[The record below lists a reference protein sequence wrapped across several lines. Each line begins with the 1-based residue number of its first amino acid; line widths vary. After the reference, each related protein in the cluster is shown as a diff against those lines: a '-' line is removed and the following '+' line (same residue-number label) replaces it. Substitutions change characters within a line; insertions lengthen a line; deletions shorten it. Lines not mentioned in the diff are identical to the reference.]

1 MTGSNVSHPAF
12 PDHRSVFSRQQEREL
27 KRQAILSKAS
37 ELFDEI
43 GAANTRLEDISD
55 QFGLSKNSVGYYFS
69 GKDEIVLHAYRA
81 THDALR
87 EAIDRAR
94 ASDDPP
100 AAALMEAWVGMH
112 EAILRRER
120 PHVCLPREVRLLP
133 GPSAAELQAQFR
145 QCLEDIEAVAAA
157 DFPRSGPVAAG
168 LIVTALEWLSGRA
181 RAASGGD
188 LSAERAALMRM
199 FSAEPPDGAR
209 VETLTL
215 TNPSSLPEIGM
226 IFDRETRARI
236 KREAFLRAGV
246 RLLNAR
252 GYAGLSLAEV
262 AESLGVTRGAFYY
275 LFPDKEA
282 LLQGCLERSWSE
294 IETVLRS
301 WETAGGTPET
311 VIGNAW
317 KELVYRQLSGA
328 VELVHPSLISAL
340 PDPSRVSHKARFNA
354 LQNRLA
360 GPLAHAH
367 GPSSMERS
375 VLESL
380 VFSTLFVKGHA
391 FPTAAGLEKWPSS
404 VQPSNASVQWFGLIS
419 PPEAPR

>member
-1 MTGSNVSHPAF
+1 MSGPNVSHPAF
-12 PDHRSVFSRQQEREL
+12 PDHRSAFSRQQEREL

-81 THDALR
+81 SHDTLR

-94 ASDDPP
+94 ASDGAPT
-100 AAALMEAWVGMH
+100 AALMEAWAGIH

-133 GPSAAELQAQFR
+133 GPSAAELQALFR
-145 QCLEDIEAVAAA
+145 QCLEDIEAIAAA

-168 LIVTALEWLSGRA
+168 LVVTALEWLSGRA
-181 RAASGGD
+181 RAAAEGD
-188 LSAERAALMRM
+188 LSAERAALARL
-199 FSAEPPDGAR
+199 FSSEPPGGAGMAP
-209 VETLTL
+209 LTL

-294 IETVLRS
+294 IETVLKS
-301 WETAGGTPET
+301 WEAAGGAPET
-311 VIGNAW
+311 VIANAW
-317 KELVYRQLSGA
+317 KELIYRQLSGA

-340 PDPSRVSHKARFNA
+340 PDSSRAAHRARFNA
-354 LQNRLA
+354 LQSRLA
-360 GPLAHAH
+360 GPLADAQA
-367 GPSSMERS
+367 PAPTERPA
-375 VLESL
+375 LESL
-380 VFSTLFVKGHA
+380 VFAMLFVKGHA
-391 FPTAAGLEKWPSS
+391 FPTAAGLEKWPAS
-404 VQPSNASVQWFGLIS
+404 VQPSSASVQWVEFVS
-419 PPEAPR
+419 RR